1 MGKYILVIFIF
12 VLFGILMYKM
22 NNPTNQTMPLPPA
35 ATESAVPGQTASPSA
50 QEVNETQVVIKTS
63 KGDIGLALFPKEA
76 PKTVANFIEKAKK
89 GYYKELTFHRVEDW
103 VIQGGDPLGN
113 GTGGGDID
121 TELNDKPFVVGSL
134 GVARAGDIRVSNDSQ
149 FFITKKDSSF
159 LNRQYTN
166 FGLVTSG
173 MDVVNKIEV
182 GDKIIDV
189 AVK

>member
-1 MGKYILVIFIF
+1 
-12 VLFGILMYKM
+12 
-22 NNPTNQTMPLPPA
+22 MPVPSA
-35 ATESAVPGQTASPSA
+35 ATESTVPTPNGTASPSA
-50 QEVNETQVVIKTS
+50 QEVNGAQVVIKTP
-63 KGDIGLALFPKEA
+63 KGDIGLTLFSTDA
-76 PKTVANFIEKAKK
+76 PKTVANFLEKAKS

-121 TELNDKPFVVGSL
+121 TELNDKPFIIGSL
-134 GVARAGDIRVSNDSQ
+134 GVARAGDIKISNDSQ

-159 LNRQYTN
+159 LNKQYTN

-182 GDKIIDV
+182 GDKILEIV
-189 AVK
+189 IK